1 MSSAKQPTE
10 AALLR
15 RIEGHRKRQ
24 ERAET
29 DEADAIVAGYPERT
43 IAALR
48 RVAAQQ
54 LWKRRKL
61 TKQVDDMRAA
71 ALLTGGAP

>member
-1 MSSAKQPTE
+1 MKPPTE
-10 AALLR
+10 ADLLR

-24 ERAET
+24 EQAEN
-29 DEADAIVAGYPERT
+29 DEAAAIAHGYEERT

-61 TKQVDDMRAA
+61 TKQLADLRATTDA
-71 ALLTGGAP
+71 SANEARRA

>member
-1 MSSAKQPTE
+1 MTPPTE
-10 AALLR
+10 ADLLR

-24 ERAET
+24 ERAEA
-29 DEADAIVAGYPERT
+29 DEADAIVDGYPERAIT
-43 IAALR
+43 ALR

-61 TKQVDDMRAA
+61 TKQLDDLRASKA
-71 ALLTGGAP
+71 REVSDGR